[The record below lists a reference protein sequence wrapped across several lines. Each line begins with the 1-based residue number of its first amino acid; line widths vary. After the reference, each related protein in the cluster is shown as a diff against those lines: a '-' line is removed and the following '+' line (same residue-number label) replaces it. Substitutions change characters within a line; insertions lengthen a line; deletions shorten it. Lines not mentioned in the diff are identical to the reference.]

1 MSYLCSKCGSELPE
15 DALFCSKCGE
25 KVAGLRCTSCGKR
38 LLEDSEFCTYCGAK
52 ISADNT
58 SQPVESLNNEAP
70 DDSKNSTHKEG
81 QSEHLVPEEKN
92 LQTDAEEVSSSQEE
106 CEASSN
112 VNGTSMESEL
122 SPHTSGTA
130 DLYAKLKACNA
141 EGKKDTTEYRYL
153 LKKEKSAYFWIKLF
167 GFLCIIWFNAC
178 TYFVLGSYAILAKL
192 VILFGAPIILGI
204 LYIPICHRINK
215 ITGIKIIPSLSSI
228 FSDKESKEEEQEAD
242 RGSTYFFESLNEQHR
257 KTFHVL
263 KIVSIV
269 VIGLSALYFVLCLT
283 MGLGVWASFYQ
294 AVNLWAEILLIIT
307 AVWTFKW
314 AIVALVIV
322 FAFIT
327 ALLISKSNG
336 SFSEMLSD
344 KLGLANFQFLD
355 RDKITADANDYAIK
369 LRCYEAA
376 TDAILSDPS
385 YISTLHFYDYED
397 GSPLSEVSLTD
408 SSNETGKRSA
418 IVTAAADYT
427 YDEFYDES
435 QGTSGPIFR
444 WYFTATVDIDTSQ
457 QGDPVISVVNYSPLD
472 GRSYVLDDAG
482 NEVPAD
488 EWLAANNNR
497 TNWDYDDYVS
507 YYGFDPA
514 DYGYEWYNEIRN
526 GPLDEF
532 FEMVYQELS
541 NAGNN
546 SRLYTITDPYSA
558 TLTPDDFVGRWVT
571 NGGIV
576 FTIEYYNGEYSID
589 FTENN
594 NLSILGGWF
603 SENTYNIEG
612 AFSGMAGSTG
622 VTSFSVSYEYGTD
635 YPTHTWLTLDITE
648 SDGNEIIDYVS
659 LT

>member
-1 MSYLCSKCGSELPE
+1 MSRFCQKCGGELSE
-15 DALFCSKCGE
+15 DTLFCSKCGE
-25 KVAGLRCTSCGKR
+25 KVAAFRCPSCGKR
-38 LLEDSEFCTYCGAK
+38 LPEDSAFCTYCGAK
-52 ISADNT
+52 IVTEQAVSPQSEVQQADHTAGVVPTAAIQQMKNQPIAEQSPATDVQGAPSPDPEPVKTTASLSAEGVTVDIKPIEQQPTSAAAETIAAPFCDADNSSEPDYT
-58 SQPVESLNNEAP
+58 GDLSDVIIKNTQYYLPEFEKAKRNEKCRFNWSAFFFNGIFAYYR
-70 DDSKNSTHKEG
+70 K
-81 QSEHLVPEEKN
+81 
-92 LQTDAEEVSSSQEE
+92 SQEIFWHYYKWPIIIYAVIILGISGSGFLAVQSDTGLLGWSIAVGVLSLAINIYLLIVNIRFGKSFNKE
-106 CEASSN
+106 YYQHCMVRAESSEITPRT
-112 VNGTSMESEL
+112 VGTSVKNAILYWIIMSLCVGVISVIAGGLISAAILGGMSETPWTDNDYSTL
-122 SPHTSGTA
+122 YGDA
-130 DLYAKLKACNA
+130 DEDA
-141 EGKKDTTEYRYL
+141 GSTYL
-153 LKKEKSAYFWIKLF
+153 LKK
-167 GFLCIIWFNAC
+167 
-178 TYFVLGSYAILAKL
+178 
-192 VILFGAPIILGI
+192 
-204 LYIPICHRINK
+204 
-215 ITGIKIIPSLSSI
+215 
-228 FSDKESKEEEQEAD
+228 
-242 RGSTYFFESLNEQHR
+242 
-257 KTFHVL
+257 
-263 KIVSIV
+263 
-269 VIGLSALYFVLCLT
+269 
-283 MGLGVWASFYQ
+283 
-294 AVNLWAEILLIIT
+294 
-307 AVWTFKW
+307 
-314 AIVALVIV
+314 
-322 FAFIT
+322 
-327 ALLISKSNG
+327 
-336 SFSEMLSD
+336 
-344 KLGLANFQFLD
+344 
-355 RDKITADANDYAIK
+355 
-369 LRCYEAA
+369 RCYEA
-376 TDAILSDPS
+376 TTNAILNDPT
-385 YISTLHFYDYED
+385 YVSTLYFHDYED

-408 SSNETGKRSA
+408 SSNDIGKRSA

-427 YDEFYDES
+427 YDEFYNKS

-444 WYFTATVDIDTSQ
+444 WYFTATVDVDTSQ

-482 NEVPAD
+482 NEIPAD
-488 EWLAANNNR
+488 EWLAANNDR

-541 NAGNN
+541 SAGND

-558 TLTPDDFVGRWVT
+558 NLTPDDFIGRWVT